1 MLLLNYPLDTEKEE
15 VERKRKK
22 KEKRKKK
29 KPFVQC
35 TRNAS
40 SMCTFFVGTCVL
52 LAGLHPIRQM
62 ACIFMQHGGLAVL
75 FLQ

>member
-22 KEKRKKK
+22 KEKKTVRAMHAQRLLH
-29 KPFVQC
+29 VY
-35 TRNAS
+35 
-40 SMCTFFVGTCVL
+40 FFCRYL
-52 LAGLHPIRQM
+52 RSACGLHPIRQM
-62 ACIFMQHGGLAVL
+62 ACIFMQHGGLALL